1 MIDERSLISEIKSGS
16 ERSYRILY
24 EHWVSRLYYFV
35 YRYVKSKSITDDI
48 VQETFFRIW
57 DKRKTLNPDS
67 SFKSYLFTISYHL
80 LIKELRRQLNNP
92 LMEEYI
98 QYNQKFILSE
108 DESDRQLEFEL
119 FLEALSKAK
128 QKLPPRQR
136 EIFEMNKEYNMSI
149 QEIAEQLSMGVQV
162 VRNQLSAALKT
173 LRADLGQYASLFIL
187 FILKF

>member
-1 MIDERSLISEIKSGS
+1 MIDERSLISEIKRGS

-98 QYNQKFILSE
+98 QYNHKFILSE

-187 FILKF
+187 FILKI